1 MNEEHERIEELL
13 AGYALLGLSGE
24 DAIEA
29 DRLLSEH
36 VPSCPLCRE
45 TMAGFQAVAGELALA
60 PTPVE
65 PPELLLPRIR
75 RSIADVPVRR
85 GRSASLVAVA
95 ASVAALLAL
104 GGLSL
109 SLGSRVSRAEAQ
121 RGKLLGLMQA
131 LQRPGANH
139 VSLQPQGTAS
149 PGMQGSASPMM
160 EVSGPS
166 LEHMYVVGQD
176 VPQPAPGNEYRLW
189 LGSGGT
195 FQAVEGGTFLPE
207 DGLVV
212 LELTVDP
219 SRYDE
224 ILITEE
230 PAGSNPS
237 TPSTGGHVWH
247 AGL

>member
-1 MNEEHERIEELL
+1 VNEEHERIEELL

-45 TMAGFQAVAGELALA
+45 TTAGFQAVAGELALA
-60 PTPVE
+60 PTPVV

-85 GRSASLVAVA
+85 RRSASLVAVA
-95 ASVAALLAL
+95 ASLAALLAL

-109 SLGSRVSRAEAQ
+109 SLGSRVSKAEAQ
-121 RGKLLGLMQA
+121 RGKLLDVMQA

-139 VSLQPQGTAS
+139 VSLQPQGPAS
-149 PGMQGSASPMM
+149 AGMM

-176 VPQPAPGNEYRLW
+176 VPEPAPGNEYRLW

-195 FQAVEGGTFLPE
+195 FQPVEGGTFLPE
-207 DGLVV
+207 NGLVV

-230 PAGSNPS
+230 PVGSNPS
-237 TPSTGGHVWH
+237 TPSSDGHIWR